1 MDRRAPADTK
11 LLIAA
16 HYRLELWRPPL
27 EFAERVRSRWPAMR
41 VVHLTDP
48 QALPAELADSDI
60 FVSFLLRPDQLR
72 LAARLRWLHSTAA
85 GVAQFMFSELRDSGI
100 VVTNATGVHAAPIA
114 EHVVGM
120 LVALARDFPAQMRY
134 QLQRRWAQREIA
146 AGPRSPRELS
156 GCVALLV
163 GFGAIGR
170 AVAERIRPLGMR
182 VWAVTHSGRADT
194 ALADRVFG
202 SGDLDA
208 ALAGADFVIVAVPE
222 TPQTR
227 RLLGA
232 PQFSRMKRTAFLL
245 NVARGAV
252 LDEPALADALAHGT
266 IAGAALDV
274 AAEEPL
280 PPESPLWSL
289 DNVILTPHT
298 SGISDRMW
306 EREAD
311 LLLDNVERWFGGQ
324 PLRNRVDLS
333 RGY

>member
-1 MDRRAPADTK
+1 MTASSMDRRTPADTK

-16 HYRLELWRPPL
+16 HYRLELWRPPP

-41 VVHLTDP
+41 VVQLTDP

-85 GVAQFMFSELRDSGI
+85 GVAQFMFPELRDSGI

-120 LVALARDFPAQMRY
+120 LVALARDFPAQMRH

-146 AGPRSPRELS
+146 AGPHSPRELS

-182 VWAVTHSGRADT
+182 VWAVTHSGRADA

-232 PQFSRMKRTAFLL
+232 PQF
-245 NVARGAV
+245 
-252 LDEPALADALAHGT
+252 
-266 IAGAALDV
+266 
-274 AAEEPL
+274 
-280 PPESPLWSL
+280 
-289 DNVILTPHT
+289 
-298 SGISDRMW
+298 
-306 EREAD
+306 
-311 LLLDNVERWFGGQ
+311 
-324 PLRNRVDLS
+324 
-333 RGY
+333 